1 MLTEMSDWPMPK
13 TIYEDDY
20 VVLDQKQVPQNIIES
35 IEQKTIRMNRRI
47 RKKFTTQKDFD
58 DAFKKEVKPDKHG
71 NISVDQL
78 KDFILHECEDDIM
91 NRRVTKRDI
100 EGFLSAF
107 NYNMYGSTNQSDAT
121 NLIFTQDNEIQKK
134 LACRVRPNAPPEELE
149 GGIKPKDIDVKDVH
163 N

>member
-1 MLTEMSDWPMPK
+1 MPK

-47 RKKFTTQKDFD
+47 RKKFTTEKDFEE
-58 DAFKKEVKPDKHG
+58 AFKKEVKPDKHG

-91 NRRVTKRDI
+91 NRRVTKRDV

-107 NYNMYGSTNQSDAT
+107 NYNMYGSTN
-121 NLIFTQDNEIQKK
+121 
-134 LACRVRPNAPPEELE
+134 
-149 GGIKPKDIDVKDVH
+149 
-163 N
+163 

>member
-1 MLTEMSDWPMPK
+1 
-13 TIYEDDY
+13 
-20 VVLDQKQVPQNIIES
+20 
-35 IEQKTIRMNRRI
+35 MNRRI

-91 NRRVTKRDI
+91 NRRVTKRDV

-121 NLIFTQDNEIQKK
+121 NLIYTQDNEIQKK

-149 GGIKPKDIDVKDVH
+149 GGIKPKEFK